1 VDYAVISQCGMPY
14 IETPYQNVV
23 IDFAFFVMLFKEFDN
38 KVEQDS
44 EIVINSVSKTNN
56 SFNNHP
62 YICIVCYYAT
72 VLMDG

>member
-1 VDYAVISQCGMPY
+1 MPY
-14 IETPYQNVV
+14 IETPYQNEV
-23 IDFAFFVMLFKEFDN
+23 IDYAFFVMLFKEFDN

-62 YICIVCYYAT
+62 YV
-72 VLMDG
+72 